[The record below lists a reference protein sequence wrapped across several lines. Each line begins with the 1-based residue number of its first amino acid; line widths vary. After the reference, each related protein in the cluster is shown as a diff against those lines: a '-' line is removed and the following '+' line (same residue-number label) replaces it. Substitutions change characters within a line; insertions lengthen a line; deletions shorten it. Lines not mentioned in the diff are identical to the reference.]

1 MGIDDRYVEDTLGV
15 GLADETTYNAS
26 TRCSNEF
33 YKQEVV
39 MFKKFI
45 WALVLVSFLVPAA

>member
-33 YKQEVV
+33 YKREVV
-39 MFKKFI
+39 MFEKFI
-45 WALVLVSFLVPAA
+45 RALVLVSFLISAV